1 MYSLIEMKEPSL
13 YITLLNEILIK
24 QLKVWK
30 KFKVHRQKYAAFQ
43 QRNWKNYN
51 ELNGNLHEISG
62 QCVIHEV
69 ESVVTSQ

>member
-1 MYSLIEMKEPSL
+1 MYSLIELKEPSL

-43 QRNWKNYN
+43 QKKKLE
-51 ELNGNLHEISG
+51 EL
-62 QCVIHEV
+62 
-69 ESVVTSQ
+69 

>member
-43 QRNWKNYN
+43 QQKTGRTIMNSMETYMRS
-51 ELNGNLHEISG
+51 LG
-62 QCVIHEV
+62 
-69 ESVVTSQ
+69 SV

>member
-30 KFKVHRQKYAAFQ
+30 KYNVDHYKPIAYKRRTISKRNVYLWFKKG
-43 QRNWKNYN
+43 YN
-51 ELNGNLHEISG
+51 GGLN
-62 QCVIHEV
+62 
-69 ESVVTSQ
+69 